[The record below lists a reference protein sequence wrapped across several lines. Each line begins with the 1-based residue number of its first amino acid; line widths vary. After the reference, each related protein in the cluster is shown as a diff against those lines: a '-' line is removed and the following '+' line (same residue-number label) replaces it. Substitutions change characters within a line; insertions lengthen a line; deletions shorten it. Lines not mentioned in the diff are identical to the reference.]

1 MQENLHLNTLLFSF
15 PEEPVTFYFSD
26 TDREDIPLSPLT
38 NLYPVEIRQLYPHI
52 VTGTKIYTSFTRPV
66 DGFLPLSI
74 NLSHPDNF
82 FFAKRYYNKE
92 IVHYFRIH
100 HILARE
106 NFIKDTEIYLY
117 DHNETIGNYTFD
129 IYDRF
134 SLKINNNHIH
144 QSPELVVSYERTMR
158 VLSTSLQNFTQQ
170 LSQVSDPFDTSITTC
185 ESPLQYIHKLLFV
198 PSNSSTLRH
207 KQIFTTEQYRHKQ
220 LSAQHVYPIISQS
233 LQHYFQIPTQG
244 EDNAPSKGNRYIRY
258 IAKIE
263 GLINKYLHT
272 EAFRQILPLAQSFTS
287 TSAAQVSDS
296 AMLLRFANNSEN
308 RVPQIGLNQGTYQNP
323 NYINIQLFFIAP
335 VSQKTI
341 ALQLYKAFRDG
352 YGVGAYPYT
361 GLQKFLGIQFLTT
374 PKLSIFY
381 DDSIAHPIPFVQAEL
396 AQRKEYFANPDTQ
409 YLCIY
414 LSPINKHTADTEK
427 HLQYYRIKELLL
439 NYGIAS
445 QCIDTQKLQEQIA
458 EDQRR
463 NRNGLVYSLQNIS
476 VAINAKL
483 GGQPWIIAAPQQREL
498 IIGIGAFHDRHSKH
512 PYIGA
517 AFVFNNTGAFSKY
530 TYFNED
536 SIELLS
542 GAIQEHIINY
552 RSLFSNPSR
561 IIIHYYKKMREKDA
575 SFIQSM
581 LDELRLDIP
590 FYIVNINETESED
603 IFVFDLSSHNKM
615 PYSGKY
621 VALGNNTYLLCNNT
635 RYFNSK
641 LTPESYPFPVKIH
654 IIARGIDG
662 VSQDTILKLIE
673 QVYQFS
679 RIYWKSV
686 RQQNLPV
693 TIMYPKMMAEIMPHF
708 IHEGAASMIQSD
720 RLWFL

>member
-1 MQENLHLNTLLFSF
+1 MENLYLNTLLFSF
-15 PEEPVTFYFSD
+15 PQEPITCYFSD
-26 TDREDIPLSPLT
+26 TDREDISLSSLT
-38 NLYPVEIRQLYPHI
+38 NLYPIEIKQLFPNI
-52 VTGTKIYTSFTRPV
+52 ISGTKIYTSFTRPI

-74 NLSHPDNF
+74 DLSNPDNF
-82 FFAKRYYNKE
+82 FFAKRYYNRE
-92 IVHYFRIH
+92 IIRYFRTNN
-100 HILARE
+100 ILARE

-117 DHNETIGNYTFD
+117 DHTETIGNYTFD

-134 SLKINNNHIH
+134 ALKINYNHI
-144 QSPELVVSYERTMR
+144 QSSPELVVSYERTMR
-158 VLSTSLQNFTQQ
+158 VLSTSLQQFTQQ
-170 LSQVSDPFDTSITTC
+170 LSQTTDPFDASVTTDK
-185 ESPLQYIHKLLFV
+185 SPLQYIHKLLFV
-198 PSNSSTLRH
+198 PSNSSALRH
-207 KQIFTTEQYRHKQ
+207 KQIFTAEQYRSKK
-220 LSAQHVYPIISQS
+220 LSFLNAYPIISQS
-233 LQHYFQIPTQG
+233 LQRYFQIPVQG
-244 EDNAPSKGNRYIRY
+244 EENTRSKVNRYLRY

-263 GLINKYLHT
+263 GLITKYLHT
-272 EAFRQILPLAQSFTS
+272 DAFRQILPVSQSFTP
-287 TSAAQVSDS
+287 TSAAQVSDA

-323 NYINIQLFFIAP
+323 NYLNIQLFFIAP
-335 VSQKTI
+335 LSQKTT
-341 ALQLYKAFRDG
+341 ALQLYKALKEG
-352 YGVGAYPYT
+352 YGAGAYPYT

-381 DDSIAHPIPFVQAEL
+381 EDNIAQPIPFIQSEL
-396 AQRKEYFANPDTQ
+396 TQRKEHFADPNTQ

-414 LSPINKHTADTEK
+414 LSPINKHTDDPQK
-427 HLQYYRIKELLL
+427 HLQYYHLKELLL

-463 NRNGLVYSLQNIS
+463 KRNGLVYSLQNIS

-498 IIGIGAFHDRHSKH
+498 IIGIGAFHDRNSKH

-530 TYFNED
+530 TYFSED

-542 GAIQEHIINY
+542 GAIQQHIINY
-552 RSLFSNPSR
+552 RDLFATPSR
-561 IIIHYYKKMREKDA
+561 IIIHYYKKMRERDA
-575 SFIQSM
+575 DFIQSM
-581 LDELRLDIP
+581 LDDLQLDIP
-590 FYIVNINETESED
+590 FYIVNINETESES
-603 IFVFDLSSHNKM
+603 IFVFDQAHPDKM

-641 LTPESYPFPVKIH
+641 LSPESYPFPVKIQ
-654 IIARGIDG
+654 ITSRGIDG
-662 VSQDTILKLIE
+662 VSQDTIRKLIE

-693 TIMYPKMMAEIMPHF
+693 TIMYPKMMAEIMPNF
-708 IHEGAASMIQSD
+708 LHEGSASMIQSD